1 MVDMRIDDSTV
12 SPIRDEDRGM
22 ILTSSS
28 ETTLNKSSVQTLGC
42 GDNCLNGIKRP
53 PEHRTKTT
61 GKGGTGEFIFNGLT
75 HNPSSVTHGGRTH
88 KKPARYMES
97 DSEDERNSR
106 RKFHSVKRKHL
117 LSDSSRPKCKNG
129 RTKSIER
136 NSSLLLSNHEME
148 GRLMS
153 PKRQNGESTNLEYGI
168 AGLVSPSGI
177 VSSLSSTLRLNNSR
191 SQSSESVCLKR
202 TPSDLQT
209 ENESSNSSETPSKR
223 RRGRPPKNLTRSFE
237 KLHSVDIRSPH
248 GNCDTSATKAS
259 LASPST
265 SKFCKK
271 GKLSKGIRNLQKG
284 CLSSSSDENESV
296 TATPRRRGRPP
307 KKLLSS
313 CETKHKIFRT
323 QNGVKKPWVRPLLKA
338 VDKRSLLKP
347 SKESLDYLLHSPGAF
362 MTKVNSKFAGV
373 NGCRLL
379 SPSKEVKRKR
389 GRPPKPKP
397 EPSIDSDKIESDA
410 FHFTGEDEQN
420 DGSPMLKR
428 KLKKLK
434 LQRKKDKRPLGA
446 SALKKRAI
454 AQKLKRKALNKARK
468 NLKVRSELNVSQS
481 DCEPVMGTE
490 QSSDNV
496 HKRRRRNKAD
506 KILGMRRNVSG
517 TYEYLVQWKDGTS
530 SWAPSNELAD
540 YELDFK
546 CFLGHD
552 CQDVT
557 VVNRLSYHAYWKD
570 DLIKCHSNQS
580 EIDRWLS
587 NDDSNL
593 VQVNLKKTS
602 CAQVDASDPCEK
614 RFICKEVSV
623 QKLDDCLHVTVGRS
637 TSKRRKIN
645 QRIVD
650 SLTLVME
657 DAATDQSEF
666 VVISGLGEETFCGV
680 DLEDLTTV
688 PCEEEPK
695 HYRRDVDKIR
705 YVAELCRRKS
715 MVDSLLKNCKIYTF
729 DNATCHDSKNITK

>member
-12 SPIRDEDRGM
+12 SPTRDEDRGM

-28 ETTLNKSSVQTLGC
+28 EATLNKSSVQPLGC

-61 GKGGTGEFIFNGLT
+61 AKEGKGELIFNGLT
-75 HNPSSVTHGGRTH
+75 HNPSLVTHGGRTH
-88 KKPARYMES
+88 KKPARYIES
-97 DSEDERNSR
+97 DSDNEQSSR
-106 RKFHSVKRKHL
+106 RKFHSVKRKRL

-136 NSSLLLSNHEME
+136 DSSLLLSNHGME
-148 GRLMS
+148 ERLMS
-153 PKRQNGESTNLEYGI
+153 PKRQNGERSDLEYGI
-168 AGLVSPSGI
+168 AGLVSSSGI
-177 VSSLSSTLRLNNSR
+177 VSSLSSTCINSR

-223 RRGRPPKNLTRSFE
+223 RRGRPPKNLSQSFE

-271 GKLSKGIRNLQKG
+271 RKLSKGIRNLPKS
-284 CLSSSSDENESV
+284 CLSSSSDENESA

-323 QNGVKKPWVRPLLKA
+323 QNGVKKPWVRPVLKA

-347 SKESLDYLLHSPGAF
+347 SKKSLDYLLQSPETF
-362 MTKVNSKFAGV
+362 MTKVNSKFVGV

-379 SPSKEVKRKR
+379 SPGKEMKRKR

-397 EPSIDSDKIESDA
+397 ETSFDSDKIESDA

-420 DGSPMLKR
+420 DGSPTLKR

-434 LQRKKDKRPLGA
+434 LQRKEDKRPLGA
-446 SALKKRAI
+446 AALKKRAI
-454 AQKLKRKALNKARK
+454 AEKLKRKALNKARK

-481 DCEPVMGTE
+481 DCEPVIGTE

-517 TYEYLVQWKDGTS
+517 MYEYLVQWKDGTS

-540 YELDFK
+540 
-546 CFLGHD
+546 
-552 CQDVT
+552 
-557 VVNRLSYHAYWKD
+557 
-570 DLIKCHSNQS
+570 
-580 EIDRWLS
+580 
-587 NDDSNL
+587 
-593 VQVNLKKTS
+593 
-602 CAQVDASDPCEK
+602 
-614 RFICKEVSV
+614 
-623 QKLDDCLHVTVGRS
+623 
-637 TSKRRKIN
+637 
-645 QRIVD
+645 
-650 SLTLVME
+650 
-657 DAATDQSEF
+657 
-666 VVISGLGEETFCGV
+666 
-680 DLEDLTTV
+680 
-688 PCEEEPK
+688 
-695 HYRRDVDKIR
+695 
-705 YVAELCRRKS
+705 
-715 MVDSLLKNCKIYTF
+715 
-729 DNATCHDSKNITK
+729 

>member
-12 SPIRDEDRGM
+12 SPTRDEDRGM

-28 ETTLNKSSVQTLGC
+28 EATLNKSSVQPLGC

-61 GKGGTGEFIFNGLT
+61 AEEGKGELIFNGLT
-75 HNPSSVTHGGRTH
+75 HNPSLVTHGGRTH
-88 KKPARYMES
+88 KKPARYIES
-97 DSEDERNSR
+97 DSDNEQSSR
-106 RKFHSVKRKHL
+106 RKFHSVKRKRL

-136 NSSLLLSNHEME
+136 DSSLLLSNHGME
-148 GRLMS
+148 ERLMS
-153 PKRQNGESTNLEYGI
+153 PKRQNGERSDLEYGI
-168 AGLVSPSGI
+168 AGLVSSSGI
-177 VSSLSSTLRLNNSR
+177 VSSLSSTCINSR

-223 RRGRPPKNLTRSFE
+223 RRGRPPKNLSQSFE

-271 GKLSKGIRNLQKG
+271 RKLSKGIRNLPKS
-284 CLSSSSDENESV
+284 CLSSSSDENESA

-323 QNGVKKPWVRPLLKA
+323 QNGVKKPWVRPVLKA

-347 SKESLDYLLHSPGAF
+347 SKKSLDYLLQSPETF
-362 MTKVNSKFAGV
+362 MTKVNSKFVGV

-379 SPSKEVKRKR
+379 SPGKEMKRKR

-397 EPSIDSDKIESDA
+397 ETSFDSDKIESDA
-410 FHFTGEDEQN
+410 FHFTGKDEQN
-420 DGSPMLKR
+420 DGSPTLKR

-434 LQRKKDKRPLGA
+434 LQRKEGKRPLGA
-446 SALKKRAI
+446 AALKKRAI
-454 AQKLKRKALNKARK
+454 AEKLKRKALNKARK

-481 DCEPVMGTE
+481 DCEPVIGTE

-517 TYEYLVQWKDGTS
+517 MYEYLVQWKDGTS

-540 YELDFK
+540 YEPDFK

-552 CQDVT
+552 GQDMT

-570 DLIKCHSNQS
+570 DLIECHSNQS
-580 EIDRWLS
+580 EINRLLS
-587 NDDSNL
+587 NDDSHL
-593 VQVNLKKTS
+593 VQVNLKNTN
-602 CAQVDASDPCEK
+602 CVQVDTSDPCEK

-623 QKLDDCLHVTVGRS
+623 QKLHDCLHVTVGRS

-645 QRIVD
+645 ERIVD

-666 VVISGLGEETFCGV
+666 IVISGLGEETFCGV
-680 DLEDLTTV
+680 DLKDLTTV
-688 PCEEEPK
+688 SCEEEPK

-705 YVAELCRRKS
+705 YVAKLAGRKS
-715 MVDSLLKNCKIYTF
+715 MGTVSEILQNLYI
-729 DNATCHDSKNITK
+729 

>member
-12 SPIRDEDRGM
+12 SPTRDEDRGM

-28 ETTLNKSSVQTLGC
+28 EATLNKSSVQPLGC

-61 GKGGTGEFIFNGLT
+61 GKGGKEEFIFNGLT
-75 HNPSSVTHGGRTH
+75 HNPSLVTHGGRTH
-88 KKPARYMES
+88 KKPARYIES
-97 DSEDERNSR
+97 DSDDEQSSR
-106 RKFHSVKRKHL
+106 RKFHSVKRKRL

-136 NSSLLLSNHEME
+136 ESSLLLPNHGME
-148 GRLMS
+148 ERLMS
-153 PKRQNGESTNLEYGI
+153 PKRQNGERTDLEYGI
-168 AGLVSPSGI
+168 AGLVSSSAGI
-177 VSSLSSTLRLNNSR
+177 VSSLSSTCINSR
-191 SQSSESVCLKR
+191 SQSSESVCMKR

-223 RRGRPPKNLTRSFE
+223 RRGRPPKNLTQSFE

-271 GKLSKGIRNLQKG
+271 RKLSKGIRNLPKG
-284 CLSSSSDENESV
+284 CLSSSSDENESA

-347 SKESLDYLLHSPGAF
+347 SKESLNYLLHSPEAF
-362 MTKVNSKFAGV
+362 MTKVNSKFVGV
-373 NGCRLL
+373 NGCRVL
-379 SPSKEVKRKR
+379 SPGKEMKRKR
-389 GRPPKPKP
+389 GRPPKSKP
-397 EPSIDSDKIESDA
+397 EPSFDSDKIESDA

-420 DGSPMLKR
+420 DGSPTLKR

-434 LQRKKDKRPLGA
+434 LQRKEDKRPLGA

-454 AQKLKRKALNKARK
+454 AEKLKRKALNKARK
-468 NLKVRSELNVSQS
+468 NLKVRSELKVSQS

-517 TYEYLVQWKDGTS
+517 MYDYLVQWKDGTS

-540 YELDFK
+540 YEPDFK
-546 CFLGHD
+546 CFLGHEY
-552 CQDVT
+552 QDVT

-570 DLIKCHSNQS
+570 DLIECHGNQS
-580 EIDRWLS
+580 EIDRLLS
-587 NDDSNL
+587 NDDSHL
-593 VQVNLKKTS
+593 VQVNLKNTN
-602 CAQVDASDPCEK
+602 CAPVDTPDPCEK
-614 RFICKEVSV
+614 HFICKEVSV

-645 QRIVD
+645 ERIVD

-680 DLEDLTTV
+680 DLKDLTTV
-688 PCEEEPK
+688 SCEEEPK

-705 YVAELCRRKS
+705 YVTKLAQRKCVGNS
-715 MVDSLLKNCKIYTF
+715 FLKNCKTCTF
-729 DNATCHDSKNITK
+729 DNATCNSKNVTK

>member
-12 SPIRDEDRGM
+12 SPTRDRNRDM

-28 ETTLNKSSVQTLGC
+28 ETTLNKSSVQSLGC
-42 GDNCLNGIKRP
+42 GDNCLNGIKWP

-61 GKGGTGEFIFNGLT
+61 AKGGKGEFTFNGLM
-75 HNPSSVTHGGRTH
+75 HNPSLVTHGGRTL

-97 DSEDERNSR
+97 DSDDGLSSR
-106 RKFHSVKRKHL
+106 RKFHSVKKRKRL
-117 LSDSSRPKCKNG
+117 LSDSPRPKCKNG
-129 RTKSIER
+129 RTKSMER
-136 NSSLLLSNHEME
+136 DSSNLLSNHEMK
-148 GRLMS
+148 GRMMS
-153 PKRQNGESTNLEYGI
+153 PKRQNGERTDLAYEI
-168 AGLVSPSGI
+168 AGLVSPSGM
-177 VSSLSSTLRLNNSR
+177 VSSLSTCNNSR

-202 TPSDLQT
+202 TPNDLQT
-209 ENESSNSSETPSKR
+209 ETESSNSSETPSKR
-223 RRGRPPKNLTRSFE
+223 RRGRPPKNLTQSFE

-265 SKFCKK
+265 SKCCKK
-271 GKLSKGIRNLQKG
+271 RKLSKGIRNLQKG
-284 CLSSSSDENESV
+284 CLSSSSDENESA

-347 SKESLDYLLHSPGAF
+347 SKESLDYLLHSPEAF
-362 MTKVNSKFAGV
+362 MTKVNSKFVGV

-379 SPSKEVKRKR
+379 SPGKEVKRKR

-397 EPSIDSDKIESDA
+397 EPSFDTDKIESDT

-420 DGSPMLKR
+420 DGSPTLKR

-434 LQRKKDKRPLGA
+434 LQRKEDKRPLGV
-446 SALKKRAI
+446 SVLKKRAV
-454 AQKLKRKALNKARK
+454 AEKLKRKALNKAR
-468 NLKVRSELNVSQS
+468 NLKVRTEMNVSQS

-506 KILGMRRNVSG
+506 RILGMRRNVSG
-517 TYEYLVQWKDGTS
+517 MYEYLVQWKDGTS

-552 CQDVT
+552 CQDMT

-570 DLIKCHSNQS
+570 DLIECHSNQS
-580 EIDRWLS
+580 EIDGLVS
-587 NDDSNL
+587 NDDL
-593 VQVNLKKTS
+593 QLAQVNLEKTA
-602 CAQVDASDPCEK
+602 CAQVDESDPCEK
-614 RFICKEVSV
+614 CFICKEVSV
-623 QKLDDCLHVTVGRS
+623 QKLDDCLHVTIGRS

-650 SLTLVME
+650 SLTLAME

-680 DLEDLTTV
+680 DLKDLTTV

-705 YVAELCRRKS
+705 YVAKLGRKS
-715 MVDSLLKNCKIYTF
+715 VKNYNTCMF
-729 DNATCHDSKNITK
+729 DNATCHSKEITE

>member
-12 SPIRDEDRGM
+12 SPTRDEDRGM

-28 ETTLNKSSVQTLGC
+28 EATLNKSSVQPLGC

-61 GKGGTGEFIFNGLT
+61 AKEGKGELIFNGLT
-75 HNPSSVTHGGRTH
+75 HNPSLVTHGGRTH
-88 KKPARYMES
+88 KKPARYIES
-97 DSEDERNSR
+97 DSDNEQSSR
-106 RKFHSVKRKHL
+106 RKFHSVKRKRL

-136 NSSLLLSNHEME
+136 DSSLLLSNHGME
-148 GRLMS
+148 ERLMS
-153 PKRQNGESTNLEYGI
+153 PKRQNGERSDLEYGI
-168 AGLVSPSGI
+168 AGLVSSSGI
-177 VSSLSSTLRLNNSR
+177 VSSLSSTCINSR

-223 RRGRPPKNLTRSFE
+223 RRGRPPKNLSQSLE

-271 GKLSKGIRNLQKG
+271 RKLSKGIRNLPKS
-284 CLSSSSDENESV
+284 CLSSSSDENESA

-323 QNGVKKPWVRPLLKA
+323 QNGVKKPWVRPVLKA

-347 SKESLDYLLHSPGAF
+347 SKKSLDYLLQSPETF
-362 MTKVNSKFAGV
+362 MTKVNSKFVGV

-379 SPSKEVKRKR
+379 SPGKEMKRKR

-397 EPSIDSDKIESDA
+397 ETSFDSDKIESDA

-420 DGSPMLKR
+420 DGSPTLKR

-434 LQRKKDKRPLGA
+434 LQRKEDKRPLGA
-446 SALKKRAI
+446 AALKKRAI
-454 AQKLKRKALNKARK
+454 AEKLKRKALNKARK

-481 DCEPVMGTE
+481 DCEPVIGTE

-517 TYEYLVQWKDGTS
+517 MYEYLVQWKDGTS

-540 YELDFK
+540 YEPDFK

-552 CQDVT
+552 GQDMT

-570 DLIKCHSNQS
+570 DLIECHSNQS
-580 EIDRWLS
+580 EIDKLLS
-587 NDDSNL
+587 NDDSHL
-593 VQVNLKKTS
+593 VQVNLKNTN
-602 CAQVDASDPCEK
+602 CVQVDTSDPCEK

-623 QKLDDCLHVTVGRS
+623 QKLHDCLHVTVGRS

-645 QRIVD
+645 ERIVD

-666 VVISGLGEETFCGV
+666 IVISGLGEETFCGV
-680 DLEDLTTV
+680 DLKDLTTV
-688 PCEEEPK
+688 SCEEEPK

-705 YVAELCRRKS
+705 YVAKLAGRKS
-715 MVDSLLKNCKIYTF
+715 MGTVSEILQNLYI
-729 DNATCHDSKNITK
+729 

>member
-12 SPIRDEDRGM
+12 SPTRDEDRGM

-28 ETTLNKSSVQTLGC
+28 EATLNKSSVQPLGC

-61 GKGGTGEFIFNGLT
+61 AKEGKRELIFNGLT
-75 HNPSSVTHGGRTH
+75 HNPSLVTHGGRTH
-88 KKPARYMES
+88 KKPARYIES
-97 DSEDERNSR
+97 DSDNEQSSR
-106 RKFHSVKRKHL
+106 RKFHSVKRKRL

-136 NSSLLLSNHEME
+136 DSSLLLSNHGME
-148 GRLMS
+148 ERLMS
-153 PKRQNGESTNLEYGI
+153 PKRQNGERSDLEYGI
-168 AGLVSPSGI
+168 AGLVSSSGI
-177 VSSLSSTLRLNNSR
+177 VSSLSSTCINSR

-223 RRGRPPKNLTRSFE
+223 RRGRPPKNLSQSFE

-271 GKLSKGIRNLQKG
+271 RKLSKGIRNLPKS
-284 CLSSSSDENESV
+284 CLSSSSDENESA

-323 QNGVKKPWVRPLLKA
+323 QNGVKKPWVRPVLKA
-338 VDKRSLLKP
+338 VHKRSLLKP
-347 SKESLDYLLHSPGAF
+347 SKKSLDYLLQSPETF
-362 MTKVNSKFAGV
+362 MTKVNSKFVGV

-379 SPSKEVKRKR
+379 SPGKEMKRKR

-397 EPSIDSDKIESDA
+397 ETSFDSDKIESDA

-420 DGSPMLKR
+420 DGSPTLKR

-434 LQRKKDKRPLGA
+434 LQRKEDKRPLGA
-446 SALKKRAI
+446 AALKKRAI
-454 AQKLKRKALNKARK
+454 AEKLKRKALNKARK

-481 DCEPVMGTE
+481 DCEPVIGTE

-517 TYEYLVQWKDGTS
+517 MYEYLVQWKDGTS

-540 YELDFK
+540 YEPDFK

-552 CQDVT
+552 GQDMT

-570 DLIKCHSNQS
+570 DLIECHSNQS
-580 EIDRWLS
+580 EINRLLS
-587 NDDSNL
+587 NDDSHL
-593 VQVNLKKTS
+593 VQVNLKNTN
-602 CAQVDASDPCEK
+602 CVQVDTSDPCEK

-623 QKLDDCLHVTVGRS
+623 QKLHDCLHVTVGRS

-645 QRIVD
+645 ERIVD

-666 VVISGLGEETFCGV
+666 IVISGLGEETFCGV
-680 DLEDLTTV
+680 DLKDLTTV
-688 PCEEEPK
+688 SCEEEPK

-705 YVAELCRRKS
+705 YVAKLAGRKS
-715 MVDSLLKNCKIYTF
+715 MGTVSEILQNLYI
-729 DNATCHDSKNITK
+729 